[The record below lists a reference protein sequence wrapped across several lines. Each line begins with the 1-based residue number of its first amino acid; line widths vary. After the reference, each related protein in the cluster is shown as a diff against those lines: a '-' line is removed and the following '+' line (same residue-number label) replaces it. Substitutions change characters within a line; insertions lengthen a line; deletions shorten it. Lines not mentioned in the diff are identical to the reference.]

1 MFSIVD
7 NEDEIGRQED
17 EPRERV
23 LLRVIEIVLFPVFTK
38 NDGVECRREWTV
50 LREIVDVALS
60 GWKRPGVV
68 IPRED
73 GDVRKVSMELGA
85 PSRFRRVVRISGEPT
100 VAQVADG
107 QGEVRARRVQGSQ
120 GISKASPSTKV
131 ARDGELES
139 VRIGCPRRGY
149 RGPSAHGDEHR
160 HEDDAPCSPRTP
172 QGRPPPALL
181 ARPDRISAFR
191 ATLSTRAHTAASLDR
206 PARPNQPGYGN
217 CANPRLGP
225 LEAPLRFCSE
235 DGWTRFIADVR
246 CHLVDEN
253 KMIP

>member
-7 NEDEIGRQED
+7 HEPEIGRQED
-17 EPRERV
+17 EPRER
-23 LLRVIEIVLFPVFTK
+23 LRSWVIEKVLFPVITK
-38 NDGVECRREWTV
+38 NHCVERRREWTV

-60 GWKRPGVV
+60 GWKIPGVV

-85 PSRFRRVVRISGEPT
+85 PSPFRRVGQVSGEPA

-120 GISKASPSTKV
+120 GISKASPGAKV

-139 VRIGCPRRGY
+139 VRIGPRRGHG
-149 RGPSAHGDEHR
+149 GPSAHGDEHR

-172 QGRPPPALL
+172 QRRPPPALL

-225 LEAPLRFCSE
+225 PEAPLRFCSE